1 MYEPV
6 VENWQMHDQRSKMK
20 DLKTQHRVSKKYIYI
35 LKWSSSK
42 QILVVLVLGQLGVEG
57 NRLTFGMWLDA
68 LSVRDTGA
76 VSLLLLVRM
85 SSVLY
90 FPSLYLQQT
99 TSTKNSVQLCIIPEN
114 NGKQWVTDILV
125 QTLIISW
132 VKTVNTKNFIH
143 QCSWKDR

>member
-20 DLKTQHRVSKKYIYI
+20 DLKTQHKVSKKYIYI

-57 NRLTFGMWLDA
+57 NILTFGMWLDA

-76 VSLLLLVRM
+76 VSLLLLVRI
-85 SSVLY
+85 SFVLY

-114 NGKQWVTDILV
+114 NGKQWLTDILV

-132 VKTVNTKNFIH
+132 VKTVNTKNFKK
-143 QCSWKDR
+143 CSSKDR

>member
-20 DLKTQHRVSKKYIYI
+20 DLKTQHKVSKIYIYI

-42 QILVVLVLGQLGVEG
+42 QILVVLVLGQLCVEG

-85 SSVLY
+85 SFVLY

-114 NGKQWVTDILV
+114 NGKQWLTDILV

-132 VKTVNTKNFIH
+132 VKTVNTKNFKK
-143 QCSWKDR
+143 CSWKDR

>member
-1 MYEPV
+1 MGV
-6 VENWQMHDQRSKMK
+6 WACGWKLTNDQRSKMK

-68 LSVRDTGA
+68 LSVRDNGA

-114 NGKQWVTDILV
+114 NGKKWLTDTQYLG
-125 QTLIISW
+125 T
-132 VKTVNTKNFIH
+132 NFDNFMGQNCKYKKI
-143 QCSWKDR
+143 QKVFLER